1 MLSILNLWAF
11 FLPSLL
17 VVGAPTTLSPGDTSL
32 AKVHQAFETQALTDD
47 IQISS
52 AMHTTFDPIILFEVT
67 SLNPTQRQQP
77 SVWEDSFA
85 KRYLSI
91 LALSRNPSNL
101 RIRRLASNEQP
112 SYPIQTLVNSPT
124 SPLRSTHVS
133 CLRWRNA
140 TPKSTSSGTPYKM
153 R

>member
-32 AKVHQAFETQALTDD
+32 AKVTSPQPDA
-47 IQISS
+47 
-52 AMHTTFDPIILFEVT
+52 TTVT
-67 SLNPTQRQQP
+67 V
-77 SVWEDSFA
+77 SVGGQ
-85 KRYLSI
+85 
-91 LALSRNPSNL
+91 L
-101 RIRRLASNEQP
+101 RKTIRRLASNEQP